1 MSDTLYDVWWTDK
14 SEGEQAMEDS
24 HHRHWQ
30 KLIDAMAERDLRT
43 STVLDFGCNQ
53 GGFLR
58 YLHGQRPFR
67 SAVGV
72 DLARK
77 SVEVATARAAGLP
90 ITYVATSTLD
100 AYVGHFDLAVSSA
113 VIYLIADLP
122 AHAQEIRRA
131 LKPGGV
137 YYATYSDYRD
147 NPSLPAMR
155 ALINRHGAVAMQ
167 DHALDDIALAFQAE
181 GFAVE
186 MRRLLPAGF
195 IPVRLPDRFFHSLAD
210 RMLYE
215 YEQAYVFRFVA
226 QHVGGRIENAMN

>member
-1 MSDTLYDVWWTDK
+1 MGSTLYDVWWTDS
-14 SEGEQAMEDS
+14 SEGEQTMEDS

-30 KLIDAMAERDLRT
+30 KLVDVMAERDLRA

-58 YLHGQRPFR
+58 FLYAQRPF
-67 SAVGV
+67 AAGVGV
-72 DLARK
+72 DLARR
-77 SVEVATARAAGLP
+77 SVEVANARVGQLP
-90 ITYVATSTLD
+90 ITYVATTTLEPY
-100 AYVGHFDLAVSSA
+100 AGRFDLATSSA

-122 AHAQEIRRA
+122 AHAREMREA

-155 ALINRHGAVAMQ
+155 EQIDRHGAVPMQ
-167 DHALDDIALAFQAE
+167 EHTLDAIALAFQTE

-186 MRRLLPAGF
+186 LRRLPAGGF
-195 IPVRLPDRFFHSLAD
+195 IPVRLPDRFFRSLGD
-210 RMLYE
+210 RLLYE
-215 YEQAYVFRFVA
+215 YEQAYVFRFTA
-226 QHVGGRIENAMN
+226 PRRSTP